1 MSRRTS
7 YQQTPR
13 NKFKSYFGER
23 LPAYVSAVV
32 IGALG
37 AIGASHV
44 VVDSLKKPSVEQ
56 TAIDLSPADPHVG
69 KELPPLTPAQAR
81 KKMAYDVKMT
91 AHGGGY
97 WVGGYVED
105 GVTHHIG
112 GGDIENPDTYLTAG
126 QTAELYNF
134 TLGKNKDPDVAT
146 HRSVAHSIEMYGTH
160 EQQIKLSLAQRAI
173 KVNIEE
179 WNVAGHKLGTSQ
191 QTKAGENLDESNEV
205 THTMLRQLRDAL
217 PKS

>member
-7 YQQTPR
+7 DQQTSQNR
-13 NKFKSYFGER
+13 LKSYIGER

-44 VVDSLKKPSVEQ
+44 VADTLKKPSVEQ

-69 KELPPLTPAQAR
+69 KELPPLMPAQAR

-134 TLGKNKDPDVAT
+134 TLGENKDPDVAT

-160 EQQIKLSLAQRAI
+160 EQQIKLALAQLAI
-173 KVNIEE
+173 IDNIND
-179 WNVAGHKLGTSQ
+179 WNAAGDALGTSQ
-191 QTKAGENLDESNEV
+191 QTKVAENLEESNAI
-205 THTMLRQLRDAL
+205 THDMLRQLREGL
-217 PKS
+217 PKK